1 MGRCPLAVDRG
12 EKVEYGMVW
21 HRIGC
26 NAGASDRSRLHCA
39 TTTRDIAPST
49 EPV

>member
-12 EKVEYGMVW
+12 EEVWCGMGW
-21 HRIGC
+21 